1 MKFKTGITKLH
12 YNKNNSGSFFNTL
25 KLCSLFYSMG
35 SRLKNILYDKK
46 LLSPKKVDAFVVS
59 VGNLTTGGVGKTPV
73 VAEIAKYFVDNGEK
87 VAIVSRGYGGKL
99 NNKEVH
105 VISDGINLHYN
116 AEMAGDEPYWLAVNL
131 NMCAVLTC
139 SNRYKACK
147 FAVENLGITKIIL
160 DDGFQHRKM
169 HRDLDIILVDS
180 EKRFGNELELPAGPL
195 RESKKSLNRA
205 DKIVVVSKNLG
216 HDSAEKYMKQLKTEY
231 KKDSLLCK
239 IEPDYIYNIISGEHL
254 EKGCEI
260 TALSAIG
267 QPEQF
272 YKFLEHDFLVEE
284 KITFDDHHQ
293 YEREDLRDIYGVIVT
308 TEKDAVKLSL
318 LGNPN
323 IYALKLKTEIDIKKL
338 LQKK

>member
-1 MKFKTGITKLH
+1 MSIKTKITKIH
-12 YNKNNSGSFFNTL
+12 YGNTQNLLFCIL
-25 KLCSLFYSMG
+25 KICSVFYSVG
-35 SRLKNILYDKK
+35 SGLKNFLYDKEI
-46 LLSPKKVDAFVVS
+46 LHPKNVDAFVVS

-73 VAEIAKYFVDNGEK
+73 VAEIAKYYVNNGEK

-99 NNKEVH
+99 DNKNVN

-139 SNRYKACK
+139 SNRYRACK
-147 FAVENLGITKIIL
+147 FAVENLGVTKIIL

-169 HRDLDIILVDS
+169 HRDIDIVLVDS
-180 EKRFGNELELPAGPL
+180 EKRFGNGYELPSGPL
-195 RESKKSLNRA
+195 RENIRNINRA
-205 DKIVVVSKNLG
+205 DKVVVVSKNLG
-216 HDSAEKYMKQLKTEY
+216 HDAAEKYMKQLKKEY
-231 KKDSLLCK
+231 KKEVLLCK

-272 YKFLEHDFLVEE
+272 YKFLEHDFLIEE
-284 KITFDDHHQ
+284 KRTFDDHHQ
-293 YEREDLRDIYGVIVT
+293 YVRDDLRDISGIIVT

-323 IYALKLKTEIDIKKL
+323 IYALKLKTDIDINKL
-338 LQKK
+338 LRKK

>member
-1 MKFKTGITKLH
+1 MNIKTKITKLH
-12 YNKNNSGSFFNTL
+12 YNKNNTGLFFNTL
-25 KLCSLFYSMG
+25 KLCSFFYSVG
-35 SRLKNILYDKK
+35 SNLKNFLYDKK
-46 LLSPKKVDAFVVS
+46 IFRPKKVDAFVIS

-73 VAEIAKYFVDNGEK
+73 VAEIAKYYVSAGDK

-99 NNKEVH
+99 NNKKVH

-139 SNRYKACK
+139 ANRYRACK
-147 FAVENLGITKIIL
+147 YAVEKLGVTKIIL

-169 HRDLDIILVDS
+169 HRDLDLVLIDS
-180 EKRFGNELELPAGPL
+180 EKQFGNELELPAGPL

-205 DKIVVVSKNLG
+205 DKLIVVSKNIG
-216 HDSAEKYMKQLKTEY
+216 HSNAEKYVKTLKKETQ
-231 KKDSLLCK
+231 KPVLLCTV
-239 IEPDYIYNIISGEHL
+239 EPDYAYNIISGKHL
-254 EKGCEI
+254 EKGGEI
-260 TALSAIG
+260 TALCAIG

-272 YKFLEHDFLVEE
+272 YKFLEHDYLIEE
-284 KITFDDHHQ
+284 KITFDDHHR
-293 YEREDLRDIYGVIVT
+293 YTRDDLRSIEGVIIT

-323 IYALKLKTEIDIKKL
+323 IYALKLKTDIDIKKL